1 MKFSEKYLFAEKL
14 PMPRDLS
21 RSTQRSRIE
30 HREDSKREVS
40 WQNTS
45 EVLALAR
52 NVVIEPIED
61 EHKLVLATVSEEKLE
76 EATTL

>member
-1 MKFSEKYLFAEKL
+1 MKCRKKYLFAEKF

-21 RSTQRSRIE
+21 GSTQRSRIE

-40 WQNTS
+40 GQDTS

-52 NVVIEPIED
+52 NVVIEPIKD
-61 EHKLVLATVSEEKLE
+61 EHELVLATVPEEKLE
-76 EATTL
+76 EASTL